1 VSAGTQR
8 SRVADQLLRDIRA
21 RRYGAG
27 ERLPSERRLS
37 ETFGVSRPVVREAL
51 GMLSSLGLVD
61 IQVGRGAFVTAK
73 DVAVQS
79 QDAQRSLIEVTVMR
93 EMLECGALD
102 VAARRDPTEV
112 EIAEVKAALAE
123 LERCVADGAQATR
136 ADHRLHRAIVAAA
149 QSATAVRLWEDL
161 TREIWTVIRISPS
174 GSTMDEATL
183 DRHRVL
189 AGGLLHG
196 DVEQARQTC
205 HDLHEDYRRFLRDL
219 LS

>member
-1 VSAGTQR
+1 MSGGTQR
-8 SRVADQLLRDIRA
+8 SRVADQLLQDIRA
-21 RRYGAG
+21 GRYSPG

-73 DVAVQS
+73 DVTVQS

-93 EMLECGALD
+93 EVLECGVLGVTTRRAPGDLD
-102 VAARRDPTEV
+102 TTEV
-112 EIAEVKAALAE
+112 EAALAE
-123 LERCVADGAQATR
+123 LEQCVAHGAQATS
-136 ADHRLHRAIVAAA
+136 ADHRFHRAIVASA
-149 QSATAVRLWEDL
+149 QSATAVRLWDDF
-161 TREIWTVIRISPS
+161 TSEISTVIKISPN
-174 GSTMDEATL
+174 GNTMDEATL
-183 DRHRVL
+183 EQHRVL
-189 AGGLLHG
+189 ANGVLRG
-196 DVEQARQTC
+196 EFEPARQAC